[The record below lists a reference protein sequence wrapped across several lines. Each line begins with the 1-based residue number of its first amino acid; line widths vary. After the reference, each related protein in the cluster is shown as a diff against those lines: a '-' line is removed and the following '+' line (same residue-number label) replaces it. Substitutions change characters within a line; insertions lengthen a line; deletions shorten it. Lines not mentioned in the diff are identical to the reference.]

1 MPRSIT
7 PSGLPTSQ
15 RPYTH
20 EMVVV
25 HRVFRR
31 ESALLPRMVRAVPD
45 GASERA
51 ARVAAY
57 LDDYVSGL
65 HHHHSLEDE
74 LIWPLLRARSAA
86 AEDEVLVAR
95 MEEQHGRIDRT
106 LAAVAQ
112 WAPQWRRSADSVAG
126 QELALA
132 LEEHRLALLDHLDD
146 EERLVLPLVAEHLT
160 VEEWDLVGRRGLEQ
174 LPKDKVMFAIGAILE
189 DATEDERAYFL
200 GKAPLLGR
208 LAWKLVGRRRYA
220 TACHAL
226 RAPLAG
232 EAGR

>member
-1 MPRSIT
+1 MPRSST
-7 PSGLPTSQ
+7 PSGLPVAD

-45 GASERA
+45 GESARA
-51 ARVAAY
+51 AQVSAY
-57 LDDYVSGL
+57 LTDYVLGL
-65 HHHHSLEDE
+65 HHHHTLEDE
-74 LIWPLLRARSAA
+74 LIWPLLRARADD
-86 AEDEVLVAR
+86 AEELVAR
-95 MEEQHGRIDRT
+95 MEEQHGRIDST
-106 LAAVAQ
+106 LEAVAL
-112 WAPQWRRSADSVAG
+112 WAPQWQRSADSVAG

-132 LEEHRLALLDHLDD
+132 LDEHRLALLDHLDD

-160 VEEWDLVGRRGLEQ
+160 VDEWDLVGRRGLEN

-208 LAWKLVGRRRYA
+208 LVWKLVGRRQYA
-220 TACHAL
+220 AACHAL
-226 RAPLAG
+226 RAPLSG

>member
-1 MPRSIT
+1 MPRSST
-7 PSGLPTSQ
+7 PSGLPTSG

-31 ESALLPRMVRAVPD
+31 ESALLPRMVRSVPD
-45 GASERA
+45 GASARA
-51 ARVAAY
+51 AQISAY
-57 LDDYVSGL
+57 LSDYTSGL
-65 HHHHSLEDE
+65 HHHHTLEDE
-74 LIWPLLRARSAA
+74 LIWPLLRARATG
-86 AEDEVLVAR
+86 AEELVVR
-95 MEEQHGRIDRT
+95 MEEQHGRIDST
-106 LAAVAQ
+106 LEAVGQ
-112 WAPQWRRSADSVAG
+112 WAPQWQRSADSVAG

-160 VEEWDLVGRRGLEQ
+160 VDEWDLVGRRGLER
-174 LPKDKVMFAIGAILE
+174 LPKDKVMIAIGAILE

-200 GKAPLLGR
+200 GRAPLLGR
-208 LAWKLVGRRRYA
+208 LAWKLVGRRQYA
-220 TACHAL
+220 AACRAL

>member
-1 MPRSIT
+1 MPRSST
-7 PSGLPTSQ
+7 SSGLPTAG

-31 ESALLPRMVRAVPD
+31 ESALLPRLVRAVPD
-45 GASERA
+45 GASARSAQIA
-51 ARVAAY
+51 AH
-57 LDDYVSGL
+57 LTDYVSGL
-65 HHHHSLEDE
+65 HHHHALEDE
-74 LIWPLLRARSAA
+74 LIWPRLRSRAGD
-86 AEDEVLVAR
+86 AEELVAR
-95 MEEQHGRIDRT
+95 MEEQHGRIDST
-106 LAAVAQ
+106 LEAVAR
-112 WAPQWRRSADSVAG
+112 WAPQWQGSADSVAG

-160 VEEWDLVGRRGLEQ
+160 VDEWDLVGRRGLEN
-174 LPKDKVMFAIGAILE
+174 LPKDKVMIAIGAILE

-208 LAWKLVGRRRYA
+208 LAWKLMGRRQYA
-220 TACHAL
+220 TACRAL
-226 RAPLAG
+226 RAPLEG

>member
-1 MPRSIT
+1 MPRSST
-7 PSGLPTSQ
+7 PAGPSTTG

-45 GASERA
+45 GGSARA
-51 ARVAAY
+51 AQVSAY
-57 LDDYVSGL
+57 LTDYVSGL

-74 LIWPLLRARSAA
+74 LIWPLLRARAA
-86 AEDEVLVAR
+86 DAEELVAR
-95 MEEQHGRIDRT
+95 MEEQHGRIDST
-106 LAAVAQ
+106 LEAVAQ
-112 WAPQWRRSADSVAG
+112 WAPQWRHSADSVAG

-160 VEEWDLVGRRGLEQ
+160 VDEWDLVGRRGLEN

-189 DATEDERAYFL
+189 DATEEERAYFL

-208 LAWKLVGRRRYA
+208 LVWKLVGRRQYA
-220 TACHAL
+220 AACHAL

-232 EAGR
+232 EPGR